1 MEPIAI
7 VGLGCRFPGANNP
20 EAFWQLLR
28 NGVDAIAPIPTD
40 RWNIDDFYAPEPAT
54 PGKMNTRY
62 GGFIDRV
69 DQFDPEF
76 FGISPREAERID
88 PQQRLV
94 LEVAW
99 EALENAGIV
108 PAELSGSQTG
118 VFIGCGNYDYG
129 ILLTQDLGAVSPYDG
144 TGNTIGIS
152 ANRLSYV
159 LNLRGPS
166 LAIETSCSSSLV
178 AIHLA
183 CQSLRN
189 GETNLGLVGAVSLML
204 SPAQTIAYS
213 QARMMASDG
222 RCKTFDADADGY
234 VRGEGCG
241 LVVLKRLTDAVR
253 DGDRIRA
260 VIRGSAVNQDGL
272 SNGLTA
278 PNGPS
283 QQAVIRQALENA
295 GVSPAQIS
303 YVETHGTGTSLGDP
317 IEIKSLK
324 SVLMQG
330 RTDQPCW
337 FGSVKT
343 NIGHLEAAAGMAGLL
358 KVVLSLEHE
367 EIPPHL
373 NLKRL
378 NPLISFEK
386 TPFAVPTDRQ
396 PWTATGD
403 RVAGVSSFGFGGTN
417 AHVVLAEAPVAMQSA
432 ASVDRSHHLL
442 TLSAKTEQALCD
454 SAQRY
459 ADYLESDVSLAD
471 VCFTA
476 NTGRSHFEQRLAIV
490 AETAMQMRQQLRA
503 FADRNSTDGNST
515 DCIKGQATRK
525 TQRVA
530 MLFTGQGSQYVQM
543 GRELYETQPTFRA
556 VLDECSDRLLLD
568 KPLLEVLYSDHADGL
583 LDETIYT
590 QPALFA
596 IEYALYKLWQSW
608 GIEPA
613 IVMGHSVGEY
623 VAACVAGVFSLADG
637 LKLIAERGRLMQAL
651 PADGA
656 MLAVMASAEQ
666 AIEWIAPF
674 ADLAIAAINSPQSVV
689 ISGRKE
695 AIHELGDRLAAA
707 EIKTKRLPVSHA
719 FHSPLMRPMLTAFAE
734 VANSIS
740 YSAPRIRLISNVT
753 GDLITD
759 EVTSADYWCNHI
771 LQPVRFADGMK
782 TLAQQKC
789 ALLLEIGAK
798 PILLSMGRQCL
809 SSTEAEFTWLP
820 SLRPG
825 VSDWQQLLSSLGML
839 YAQGVSVDWRGFDR
853 DYPRQRLV
861 LPTYPF
867 QRQRYWVSQPAKP
880 PQAAADLV
888 QFLTEQAQ
896 TANLSPEERN
906 LLPKLLDA
914 LVRTQP
920 PSIDPTV
927 QNLLYEIEWQF
938 RPRQNAIETS
948 TASGVWLILADRN
961 GIATALADRLRS
973 QGDECA
979 LIYPGTS
986 YSAQSDR
993 IWQIDA
999 NSATDFQQVL
1009 HDLQAQPHRLLG
1021 VVHLWGSGEADL
1033 QAAQRLSCASVLH
1046 LVQALATIADAPR
1059 LWLVTQGAIAVS
1071 QSMASP
1077 APALLWGM
1085 GKVVSLEHPDLF
1097 GGLIDLPPEPTVE
1110 DIDRLCADLA
1120 DPQGDDQLAYR
1131 NGQRYAERLVPTQ
1144 PRPVQPVTIQADRTY
1159 LITGGLG
1166 ALGLLIAEW
1175 LVDRGAKHLVLTGRK
1190 PASQTAQAAI
1200 DRFQSA
1206 GVTVLA
1212 AQADVTQA
1220 DSLSKLF
1227 DSIETL
1233 PPLNGV
1239 IHAAGTV
1246 NYQPIATMQYE
1257 ALEAVLAAKVTGTWL
1272 LHERT
1277 QQLDLSFFVVFSS
1290 IASVWGSTGQAHYAA
1305 ANAFLDSFA
1314 QARRLQN
1321 LPALSVNWGPWAGG
1335 GMASEEAQQWLTRMG
1350 IRLLQPQQ
1358 AIAALNLLLN
1368 SDAVQATVADVDW
1381 TIFKPLYEA
1390 RGERSLLAHLGSVQ
1404 PASPVEQSRSAAIEQ
1419 IAAAA
1424 EGDRLDQLAAFL
1436 QAEVRAVLRSSEA
1449 QSIDP
1454 ERGFFEMGMDSLMA
1468 LELKARLEKSF
1479 ATSLPPTL
1487 TFECPTIAALAAYIG
1502 DEILGWEAAESED
1515 AESIDLDAIAAIEQL
1530 SDDAL
1535 EASIA
1540 AELAELE
1547 SLLQRN

>member
-1 MEPIAI
+1 MVEPIAI
-7 VGLGCRFPGANNP
+7 VGLGCRFPSANSP

-28 NGVDAIAPIPTD
+28 NGVDAIAEIPST
-40 RWNIDDFYAPEPAT
+40 RWSLNDFYAPEPAT

-62 GGFIDRV
+62 GGFIDQV

-108 PAELSGSQTG
+108 PAQLAGSQTG

-129 ILLTQDLGAVSPYDG
+129 ILLTQDLSAVSPYDG

-152 ANRLSYV
+152 ANRLSYF

-189 GETNLGLVGAVSLML
+189 GETNLCLVGAVSLML

-241 LVVLKRLTDAVR
+241 LVILKRLSDAIR

-295 GVSPAQIS
+295 GISPAQIS

-324 SVLMQG
+324 SVLMQD

-358 KVVLSLEHE
+358 KVILSLEHE

-386 TPFAVPTDRQ
+386 TPFAIPTVRQ
-396 PWTATGD
+396 PWPATGD

-417 AHVVLAEAPVAMQSA
+417 AHVVLAEAPASMQPSTGEE
-432 ASVDRSHHLL
+432 RSHHLL
-442 TLSAKTEQALCD
+442 TLSATTEQALRD
-454 SAQRY
+454 SARRY
-459 ADYLESDVSLAD
+459 AAYLEADASLAD

-476 NTGRSHFEQRLAIV
+476 NTGRSHFEQRVALV
-490 AETAMQMRQQLRA
+490 AETAMQMHQQLSA
-503 FADRNSTDGNST
+503 IADGNASSEL
-515 DCIKGQATRK
+515 IQGQATRK

-530 MLFTGQGSQYVQM
+530 MLFTGQGSQYADM
-543 GRELYETQPTFRA
+543 GRQLYETQPTFRA
-556 VLDECSDRLLLD
+556 TLDECNDWLRPFLG
-568 KPLLEVLYSDHADGL
+568 KPLLEVMYSANGTGGL

-608 GIEPA
+608 GIEPS

-623 VAACVAGVFSLADG
+623 VAACVAGVFSLEDG
-637 LKLIAERGRLMQAL
+637 LKLVAERGRLMQAL

-656 MLAVMASAEQ
+656 MLAVMASMEQ

-674 ADLAIAAINSPQSVV
+674 ADLAIAAINSPESVV
-689 ISGRKE
+689 ISGKKT
-695 AIHELGDRLAAA
+695 AIATLGDQLAATG
-707 EIKTKRLPVSHA
+707 IKTKLLPVSHA
-719 FHSPLMRPMLTAFAE
+719 FHSPLMQPMLTAFAE
-734 VANSIS
+734 VANCIS

-753 GDLITD
+753 GDLITN
-759 EVTSADYWCNHI
+759 EVTCADYWCNHI

-798 PILLSMGRQCL
+798 PILLGMGRQCL
-809 SSTEAEFTWLP
+809 SSAEAAKFTWFP
-820 SLRPG
+820 SLRPR

-839 YAQGVSVDWRGFDR
+839 YAQGVAVDWRGFDR

-867 QRQRYWVSQPAKP
+867 QRQRYWVTPQPAAKQ
-880 PQAAADLV
+880 PQAAELV
-888 QFLTEQAQ
+888 QILTEQAQ

-914 LVRTQP
+914 LVKQQQP
-920 PSIDPTV
+920 PIDPTA
-927 QNLLYEIEWQF
+927 QNLLYKIEWQS
-938 RPRQNAIETS
+938 RPRQPAIATQSE
-948 TASGVWLILADRN
+948 ASVWLILADRN
-961 GIATALADRLRS
+961 GIGAALAARLRS
-973 QGDECA
+973 QGDECV
-979 LIYPGTS
+979 LIYPGTT
-986 YSAQSDR
+986 YSAQPDG
-993 IWQIDA
+993 IWEIDPNRA
-999 NSATDFQQVL
+999 ADFQQVL
-1009 HDLQAQPHRLLG
+1009 RDLGKMSHRLRG
-1021 VVHLWGSGEADL
+1021 VVHLWGSGETDL

-1046 LVQALATIADAPR
+1046 LVQALANTTNAPR
-1059 LWLVTQGAIAVS
+1059 LWLVTQGAIAVQ

-1077 APALLWGM
+1077 VPALLWGM
-1085 GKVVSLEHPDLF
+1085 GKVVSLEHPGLF
-1097 GGLIDLPPEPTVE
+1097 GGLVDLPPEPTDE
-1110 DIDRLCADLA
+1110 DIDRLCADLQDA
-1120 DPQGDDQLAYR
+1120 QGDDQLAYR
-1131 NGQRYAERLVPTQ
+1131 NGQRYAARLVPTQ
-1144 PRPVQPVTIQADRTY
+1144 SRPVQPVTVQADRTY

-1175 LVDRGAKHLVLTGRK
+1175 LVDRGAKYLVLIGRK
-1190 PASQTAQAAI
+1190 PASEAAQTAI

-1220 DSLSKLF
+1220 DSLSALF
-1227 DSIETL
+1227 ATIETM
-1233 PPLNGV
+1233 PPLDGV

-1246 NYQPIATMQYE
+1246 NYQPIATMPYE
-1257 ALEAVLAAKVTGTWL
+1257 ALETVLAAKVTGTWL

-1277 QQLDLSFFVVFSS
+1277 QHLDLNFFVVFSS

-1314 QARRLQN
+1314 QARRLQK
-1321 LPALSVNWGPWAGG
+1321 LPALSINWGPWAGG

-1350 IRLLQPQQ
+1350 IRFLQPQQ
-1358 AIAALNLLLN
+1358 AIAALNVLLN
-1368 SDAVQATVADVDW
+1368 SDAIQATVADVDW
-1381 TIFKPLYEA
+1381 TQFKPLYEA
-1390 RGERSLLAHLGSVQ
+1390 RGERSLLAHLGSGLSDS
-1404 PASPVEQSRSAAIEQ
+1404 SPVVQTRAAVVEQ
-1419 IAAAA
+1419 IASAAA
-1424 EGDRLDQLAAFL
+1424 SDRLDQLIAHL
-1436 QAEVRAVLRSSEA
+1436 QAEVRSVLRLNEV
-1449 QSIDP
+1449 QSIDL

-1479 ATSLPPTL
+1479 AASLPPTL
-1487 TFECPTIAALAAYIG
+1487 TFECPTIAALAVYIG
-1502 DEILGWEAAESED
+1502 REILVGKR
-1515 AESIDLDAIAAIEQL
+1515 LNRMML
-1530 SDDAL
+1530 P
-1535 EASIA
+1535 
-1540 AELAELE
+1540 
-1547 SLLQRN
+1547 N